1 MSLDPAAA
9 HGARAA
15 QDARRGSAAAPSVA
29 KGASIIAVATL
40 LARVAGFARILV
52 FAHSVGAAGVGD
64 VYQTVNTVPNVLFEI
79 AAGGVLA
86 AIAVPIIGSQLG
98 RGLREDAD
106 RTASALLG
114 WALVVLT
121 PLAVVLAVAAP
132 LLSRA
137 LLTDKALPAEVD
149 LGTRML
155 LVFAP
160 QVVLYGIGIVLTGVL
175 QSHRRFLAAAMAPL
189 LSSLV
194 VMASYLVYG
203 QMTAPGT
210 EVGDVSAAA
219 VAVLAGGTTLGVLVM
234 SLPLLVPVSRAG
246 VRLRPT
252 LRFPDG
258 VTARA
263 KALSGAGLTALVAQQ
278 LAVVATLWLAHNSSS
293 SGTIVVYQY
302 VQAVYLLPYA
312 VLAVPVATSAFPA
325 LAHSEGDEVGQQATL
340 SRALQGILVLMG
352 LAVAV
357 LVAVAGPVGTF
368 FAALD
373 RSQGAGG
380 GPALDALSDA
390 LLAYAPGL
398 VGFGAAAL
406 LMRALYVRGR
416 PSHAALAVA
425 GGWVVAALWPLITL
439 PEDAGPTG
447 TLRSLG
453 AASSVGMSLSA
464 VALALLV
471 RRSWGPAA
479 LRGTGRTLGAAVV
492 ATALAAGVGDA
503 VAFYWAPIGM
513 TGAVVAGV
521 AVAAVVAV
529 LYVAVM
535 AVTDRRAIRAA
546 VARGRRHRG
555 RTA

>member
-1 MSLDPAAA
+1 MSADPAAA
-9 HGARAA
+9 
-15 QDARRGSAAAPSVA
+15 QEARRGSSGAPSVA
-29 KGASIIAVATL
+29 RGASTIAVATL
-40 LARVAGFARILV
+40 LARIAGFARILV

-86 AIAVPIIGSQLG
+86 AVAVPIIGGQLG

-132 LLSRA
+132 LLSQA

-155 LVFAP
+155 VVFAP
-160 QVVLYGIGIVLTGVL
+160 QVVLYGIGIVLTGIL
-175 QSHRRFLAAAMAPL
+175 QSHRRFLAAAIAPL

-194 VMASYLVYG
+194 VMASYILYG
-203 QMTAPGT
+203 QMTEPGT
-210 EVGDVSAAA
+210 SVEQVDAAA
-219 VAVLAGGTTLGVLVM
+219 VAVLAGGTTLGVVVM
-234 SLPLLVPVSRAG
+234 SLPLLVPTMRAG

-263 KALSGAGLTALVAQQ
+263 RVLAGAGLTALVAQQ
-278 LAVVATLWLAHNSSS
+278 LAVLTTLWLAHNSSS

-325 LAHSEGDEVGQQATL
+325 LAHAEGGEAGQQSTL
-340 SRALQGILVLMG
+340 SRALQGIVVLMG

-357 LVAVAGPVGTF
+357 LVAVAAPVGSF

-373 RSQGAGG
+373 RSQGSGG
-380 GPALDALSDA
+380 GPALDALPDA

-406 LMRALYVRGR
+406 LTRALYVRGR

-425 GGWVVAALWPLITL
+425 GGWLVAALWPLLTL
-439 PEDAGPTG
+439 PKDAGPTG

-453 AASSVGMSLSA
+453 VACSVGMSLSA
-464 VALALLV
+464 VALAVLV

-492 ATALAAGVGDA
+492 AAALAAGVGDA
-503 VAFYWAPIGM
+503 AAFYWSSEGLA
-513 TGAVVAGV
+513 GAVAVGTGV
-521 AVAAVVAV
+521 AVLVAAVY
-529 LYVAVM
+529 LAVM
-535 AVTDRRAIRAA
+535 MVADRSAMRSAVQ
-546 VARGRRHRG
+546 RGRQRRG
-555 RTA
+555 RSA

>member
-1 MSLDPAAA
+1 MSAESD
-9 HGARAA
+9 AA
-15 QDARRGSAAAPSVA
+15 QEARRPSASAPSVA
-29 KGASIIAVATL
+29 RGASTIAVATL
-40 LARVAGFARILV
+40 LARIAGFARILV

-64 VYQTVNTVPNVLFEI
+64 VYQTVNTVPNVLFEV

-86 AIAVPIIGSQLG
+86 AVAVPIIGSQLG
-98 RGLREDAD
+98 RGLRDDAD

-132 LLSRA
+132 LLSQA

-155 LVFAP
+155 VVFAP
-160 QVVLYGIGIVLTGVL
+160 QVVLYGIGIVLTGIL
-175 QSHRRFLAAAMAPL
+175 QSHRRFLAAAIAPL

-194 VMASYLVYG
+194 VMASYVLYG
-203 QMTAPGT
+203 QLTAPGT
-210 EVGDVSAAA
+210 SVEEVDTAA
-219 VAVLAGGTTLGVLVM
+219 VAVLAGGTTLGVVVM
-234 SLPLLVPVSRAG
+234 SLPLLIPTVRAG

-263 KALSGAGLTALVAQQ
+263 RVLAGAGLTALLAQQ
-278 LAVVATLWLAHNSSS
+278 LAVVATLWLAHHSSS

-325 LAHSEGDEVGQQATL
+325 LAHAEGDVAAQQATL
-340 SRALQGILVLMG
+340 SRAVQGVLVLMG

-357 LVAVAGPVGTF
+357 LVAVAAPVGSF

-373 RSQGAGG
+373 RSQGSGG
-380 GPALDALSDA
+380 GPALDALPDA

-406 LMRALYVRGR
+406 LTRALYVRGR
-416 PSHAALAVA
+416 PSQAAFAVA
-425 GGWVVAALWPLITL
+425 GGWLVAALWPLVTL
-439 PEDAGPTG
+439 PEDAGPAG

-453 AASSVGMSLSA
+453 VASSVGMTLSA

-471 RRSWGPAA
+471 RRSWGPDA

-503 VAFYWAPIGM
+503 VAFYWSAEGVV
-513 TGAVVAGV
+513 GALAVGA
-521 AVAAVVAV
+521 AVALLASAVYLAV
-529 LYVAVM
+529 LALADRQAV
-535 AVTDRRAIRAA
+535 RAA
-546 VARGRRHRG
+546 VARGRRR
-555 RTA
+555 RAA

>member
-1 MSLDPAAA
+1 MSADPTE
-9 HGARAA
+9 AA
-15 QDARRGSAAAPSVA
+15 QEAARGRARRGSTAPPSVA
-29 KGASIIAVATL
+29 RGASTIAVATL
-40 LARVAGFARILV
+40 LARIAGFARILV
-52 FAHSVGAAGVGD
+52 FASSVGAAGVGD
-64 VYQTVNTVPNVLFEI
+64 VYQTVNTVPNVLFEV

-86 AIAVPIIGSQLG
+86 AVAVPIIGSQLG

-121 PLAVVLAVAAP
+121 PLAVLLAVAAP
-132 LLSRA
+132 LLSQA

-155 LVFAP
+155 VVFAP
-160 QVVLYGIGIVLTGVL
+160 QVVLYGIGIVLTGIL
-175 QSHRRFLAAAMAPL
+175 QSHRRFLAAAIAPL

-194 VMASYLVYG
+194 VIGSYLVYG
-203 QMTAPGT
+203 QMTAAGT
-210 EVGDVSAAA
+210 SVEEVDAAA
-219 VAVLAGGTTLGVLVM
+219 VAVLAGGTTLGVVVM
-234 SLPLLVPVSRAG
+234 SLPLFVPTVRAG

-252 LRFPDG
+252 LRFPEG

-263 KALSGAGLTALVAQQ
+263 RTLAGAGLTALVAQQ
-278 LAVVATLWLAHNSSS
+278 LAVVATLWLTHNSST

-325 LAHSEGDEVGQQATL
+325 LAHAEGDDVGRSATL
-340 SRALQGILVLMG
+340 SRALQGVLVLMG

-357 LVAVAGPVGTF
+357 LVAVASPVGSF

-373 RSQGAGG
+373 RSQGSGG
-380 GPALDALSDA
+380 GPALDALPDA

-406 LMRALYVRGR
+406 LTRALYVRGR

-425 GGWVVAALWPLITL
+425 GGWLVAALWPVLTL
-439 PEDAGPTG
+439 PEDAGPSG

-479 LRGTGRTLGAAVV
+479 LSGAGRTLGAAVV
-492 ATALAAGVGDA
+492 AAALAAGVGDA
-503 VAFYWAPIGM
+503 AAYYWSAEGMAGSVAVGIGVALLV
-513 TGAVVAGV
+513 AVVY
-521 AVAAVVAV
+521 
-529 LYVAVM
+529 LAVM
-535 AVTDRRAIRAA
+535 MVADRSAMRSAVQ
-546 VARGRRHRG
+546 RGRRRRG
-555 RTA
+555 RSA